1 MKSTLLLPIL
11 AVVFACTFISCSK
24 ERPGKRNVPGAPA
37 STTLNVTVAAGQ
49 EYKLNLA
56 DYGTGQASI
65 VTQASAFSVSE
76 INFQS
81 GNGYVYRYK
90 TDGSPK
96 AGETKTD
103 KVVLKIVSTSEE
115 YEPGS
120 GQCEDDY
127 DDDDDDD
134 DDEYKKVKKITIH
147 FTIN

>member
-1 MKSTLLLPIL
+1 MKTTLLLPVL
-11 AVVFACTFISCSK
+11 AIAAACTFVSCSK
-24 ERPGKRNVPGAPA
+24 EKPGKRNGSGAPA

-56 DYGTGQASI
+56 GYGTGQPAI
-65 VTQASAFSVSE
+65 VTQASAFSISE

-81 GNGYVYRYK
+81 GTGYVYRYK

-127 DDDDDDD
+127 DDDDD
-134 DDEYKKVKKITIH
+134 EYKKEKKITIN